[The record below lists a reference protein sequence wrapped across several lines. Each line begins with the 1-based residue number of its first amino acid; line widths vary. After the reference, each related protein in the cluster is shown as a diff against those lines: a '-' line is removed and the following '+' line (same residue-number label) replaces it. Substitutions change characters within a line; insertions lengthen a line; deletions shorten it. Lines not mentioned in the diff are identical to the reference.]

1 MLKNKPSGPSKSP
14 ARTGQEDMMNGQ
26 KKPNGIP
33 VITHDVY
40 EYLMDMTK
48 PSLLDHNSSHGS
60 MIRNVVLEDIRRRIH
75 AAYTK
80 S

>member
-1 MLKNKPSGPSKSP
+1 MLKNKPSGLSKSP
-14 ARTGQEDMMNGQ
+14 ARTGQEGMMNGQ
-26 KKPNGIP
+26 KRTNGIP
-33 VITHDVY
+33 VITTDVY

-60 MIRNVVLEDIRRRIH
+60 MIRNVVLDDIRRRIH

-80 S
+80 M

>member
-1 MLKNKPSGPSKSP
+1 
-14 ARTGQEDMMNGQ
+14 MNGQ
-26 KKPNGIP
+26 KRTSGIP
-33 VITHDVY
+33 VITPDVY

-48 PSLLDHNSSHGS
+48 PSLLDHNATHAS

-80 S
+80 M

>member
-14 ARTGQEDMMNGQ
+14 ARTGQEGMMNGQ
-26 KKPNGIP
+26 KKTNGIP
-33 VITHDVY
+33 VITYDVY

-48 PSLLDHNSSHGS
+48 TSLLDHNSSHDD
-60 MIRNVVLEDIRRRIH
+60 MIRNEVLEDIRSRIY

>member
-14 ARTGQEDMMNGQ
+14 ARTGQESMMNGQ
-26 KKPNGIP
+26 RKTSGIP
-33 VITHDVY
+33 VITTDVY

-48 PSLLDHNSSHGS
+48 PSILDHNSSHGS
-60 MIRNVVLEDIRRRIH
+60 MIRNVVLDDIRRRIH

>member
-1 MLKNKPSGPSKSP
+1 MLRNKPAGPSKSP
-14 ARTGQEDMMNGQ
+14 ARTGQEGMMNGQ
-26 KKPNGIP
+26 KKTNGIP
-33 VITHDVY
+33 VITSDVY

-48 PSLLDHNSSHGS
+48 PSLLDHNSSHAS

-80 S
+80 F